1 MMQASAGQ
9 RGAGARAGL
18 ADEFSVPG
26 PIEALGQ
33 PPAAGGGRL
42 GLELPIYGTIPPR
55 EGAAAGAARRRWAP
69 RTRAFVL
76 RRRCKAAAPA
86 LRLLAR

>member
-1 MMQASAGQ
+1 MAQAAE
-9 RGAGARAGL
+9 AGATVCSRTTSTP
-18 ADEFSVPG
+18 FSIASSAVRPFPQQNG
-26 PIEALGQ
+26 HA
-33 PPAAGGGRL
+33 
-42 GLELPIYGTIPPR
+42 IYGTIPPR